1 MILRFR
7 IALDQI
13 LEAEWAQVMRKQLLP
28 SKWRRFLNILAAHLP
43 VPLGESKNEL
53 TGSGA

>member
-13 LEAEWAQVMRKQLLP
+13 MDAELAQVMRKQLFP
-28 SKWRRFLNILAAHLP
+28 PTRRTFLNILAAL
-43 VPLGESKNEL
+43 VPAPLDESKNEL

>member
-1 MILRFR
+1 MILRFP

-13 LEAEWAQVMRKQLLP
+13 LGVERAQVMRKQVLP
-28 SKWRRFLNILAAHLP
+28 SKRRTFLNILAAH
-43 VPLGESKNEL
+43 VPAPLDESKNEL